1 MQLDRYGCEIVQT
14 LFHFKNGIHHWVIL
28 LFVIHAVYLVQPT
41 WWKLHYLAALIGI
54 IIVSYVIQM
63 ESLVHRLGG
72 WLNHVMRDPWE
83 IFKGNMGTDWPLIIG
98 EILYLLVVLGLL
110 ARSQQVLWRAAG
122 YEANPVGI
130 RMYAVI
136 TSLII
141 LVAGY
146 YAFETRSIEKK
157 RVEETA
163 QKISKTKGD

>member
-1 MQLDRYGCEIVQT
+1 
-14 LFHFKNGIHHWVIL
+14 
-28 LFVIHAVYLVQPT
+28 
-41 WWKLHYLAALIGI
+41 
-54 IIVSYVIQM
+54 
-63 ESLVHRLGG
+63 
-72 WLNHVMRDPWE
+72 
-83 IFKGNMGTDWPLIIG
+83 MGTDWPLIIG